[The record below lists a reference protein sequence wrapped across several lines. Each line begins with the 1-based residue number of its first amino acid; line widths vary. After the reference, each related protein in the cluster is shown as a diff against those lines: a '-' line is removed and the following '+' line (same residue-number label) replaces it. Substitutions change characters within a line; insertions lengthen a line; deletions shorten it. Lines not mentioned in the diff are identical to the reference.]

1 MYFLYKTYFIDYEY
15 INCNKSKTI
24 LFLHGWGGNK
34 NSFAYLKK
42 FLKPNFNLLSI
53 SFPPNNI
60 YTTIDTNSVIP
71 LTMHDYKNIVLN
83 ILKLLNISS
92 LLIVAH
98 SFGMRISLMLATS
111 VKIEKII
118 ITGGAGIKL
127 NSSFI
132 KKLDLSFIKI
142 FLHQN
147 PQLWQSFASSDYK
160 NLDFINRQT
169 FKNIVN
175 INLVNRIKFLTCP
188 TFLFWG
194 TNDKS
199 TPLKMFKIFKK
210 LNPNIKYKLI
220 KHGSHFCYLE
230 YSNCFVDCCLN
241 FFS

>member
-42 FLKPNFNLLSI
+42 FLKSNFNLLII

-60 YTTIDTNSVIP
+60 YTPLSSNSIIP
-71 LTMHDYKNIVLN
+71 LTMQDYKNIVLN

-92 LLIVAH
+92 ILIVAH
-98 SFGMRISLMLATS
+98 SFGMRLSLMLATS
-111 VKIEKII
+111 VNIEKIV

-127 NSSFI
+127 KPSFI
-132 KKLDLSFIKI
+132 KKLNLNFIKI

-147 PQLWQSFASSDYK
+147 PEFGGSFASSDYK
-160 NLDFINRQT
+160 NLDFIDRQT

-175 INLVNRIKFLTCP
+175 LNLANRIKFLTCP
-188 TFLFWG
+188 IFLFWG

-210 LNPNIKYKLI
+210 LNPNVKYKLI
-220 KHGSHFCYLE
+220 KNGSHFCYLE
-230 YSNCFVDCCLN
+230 QSNCFVDCCLN
-241 FFS
+241 FLN